1 MTQRKDKAAKL
12 DLSLLYQK
20 KKQHKPQSLGS
31 PVARPARTRDLL
43 ISLSPTV

>member
-20 KKQHKPQSLGS
+20 KKTNQGPPKKTTSAAVSNL
-31 PVARPARTRDLL
+31 V
-43 ISLSPTV
+43 INMIK